1 MKAKS
6 LSALLILALLLALCA
21 GCTIHI
27 NPSAGITTND
37 SFHYSTYDN
46 AADYTAGRFT
56 YQAEDIRAVRVYWV
70 AGSIDLIEKNSAE
83 LSVSDSADNRS
94 QEAQLHS
101 LLRDGILTIHYCA
114 SDYRGE
120 MQSEWKQLTIEIPSG
135 IELTIENVS
144 APIQAAALTTPQLH
158 IATVSG
164 DISIDSLVGEN
175 AEFDTVS
182 GNIEVDTANVKTVSL
197 NSVSGNFDWER
208 LTVDQ
213 LTADTVS
220 GDLDFEFISCR
231 EAALNTIS
239 GETDLTLPAQG
250 GTVRFDTASGAF
262 ITQRA
267 YQKQD
272 HFYGF
277 GRRNAK
283 SASPPPAATWKSN
296 NHCRN

>member
-27 NPSAGITTND
+27 NPSTGITTND

-83 LSVSDSADNRS
+83 LFVSDSADNRS

-120 MQSEWKQLTIEIPSG
+120 MQSEWKQLTIEIPCG

-277 GRRNAK
+277 G
-283 SASPPPAATWKSN
+283 PADCKISVSSTSGDLEIE
-296 NHCRN
+296 

>member
-83 LSVSDSADNRS
+83 LSVSDSADDRS

-120 MQSEWKQLTIEIPSG
+120 MQSEWKQLTLEIPSG
-135 IELTIENVS
+135 IELTIEN
-144 APIQAAALTTPQLH
+144 
-158 IATVSG
+158 
-164 DISIDSLVGEN
+164 
-175 AEFDTVS
+175 VS

-277 GRRNAK
+277 G
-283 SASPPPAATWKSN
+283 PADCKISVSSTSGDLEIE
-296 NHCRN
+296 

>member
-144 APIQAAALTTPQLH
+144 APIRAAALSTPQLH

-164 DISIDSLVGEN
+164 DITI
-175 AEFDTVS
+175 
-182 GNIEVDTANVKTVSL
+182 DTANVKTVSL

-213 LTADTVS
+213 FTADTVS

-277 GRRNAK
+277 G
-283 SASPPPAATWKSN
+283 PADCKISVSSTSGDLEIE
-296 NHCRN
+296 

>member
-83 LSVSDSADNRS
+83 LSVSDSG
-94 QEAQLHS
+94 
-101 LLRDGILTIHYCA
+101 DGILTIHYCA

-120 MQSEWKQLTIEIPSG
+120 MQSEWKQLTLEIPCG

-182 GNIEVDTANVKTVSL
+182 GNIEVDTAYVKTVSL
-197 NSVSGNFDWER
+197 NSVSGNFDWEQ

-277 GRRNAK
+277 G
-283 SASPPPAATWKSN
+283 PADCKISVSSTSGDLEIE
-296 NHCRN
+296 

>member
-1 MKAKS
+1 MRPAS
-6 LSALLILALLLALCA
+6 ASSGAALGSGVAVGAADGCGVADGAGAGQGVGSGVGRLSGRCGLLALCA

-144 APIQAAALTTPQLH
+144 APIRAAALSTPQLH

-164 DISIDSLVGEN
+164 DISIDSLVGE
-175 AEFDTVS
+175 
-182 GNIEVDTANVKTVSL
+182 
-197 NSVSGNFDWER
+197 
-208 LTVDQ
+208 
-213 LTADTVS
+213 
-220 GDLDFEFISCR
+220 
-231 EAALNTIS
+231 
-239 GETDLTLPAQG
+239 
-250 GTVRFDTASGAF
+250 
-262 ITQRA
+262 
-267 YQKQD
+267 
-272 HFYGF
+272 
-277 GRRNAK
+277 
-283 SASPPPAATWKSN
+283 
-296 NHCRN
+296 

>member
-120 MQSEWKQLTIEIPSG
+120 MQSEWKQLTLEIPCG

-144 APIQAAALTTPQLH
+144 APIQRPHLPH
-158 IATVSG
+158 RS
-164 DISIDSLVGEN
+164 
-175 AEFDTVS
+175 F
-182 GNIEVDTANVKTVSL
+182 
-197 NSVSGNFDWER
+197 
-208 LTVDQ
+208 
-213 LTADTVS
+213 
-220 GDLDFEFISCR
+220 
-231 EAALNTIS
+231 
-239 GETDLTLPAQG
+239 TLPRSAG
-250 GTVRFDTASGAF
+250 ISPSIAWW
-262 ITQRA
+262 
-267 YQKQD
+267 
-272 HFYGF
+272 
-277 GRRNAK
+277 GRTPSLIP
-283 SASPPPAATWKSN
+283 SAAIS
-296 NHCRN
+296 R

>member
-6 LSALLILALLLALCA
+6 LSALLILVLLLALCA

-120 MQSEWKQLTIEIPSG
+120 MQSEWKQLTIEIPCG

-182 GNIEVDTANVKTVSL
+182 GNIEVDTAHVKTVSL
-197 NSVSGNFDWER
+197 NSVSGNFDWEQ

-277 GRRNAK
+277 G
-283 SASPPPAATWKSN
+283 PADCKISVSSTSGDLEIE
-296 NHCRN
+296 

>member
-1 MKAKS
+1 MKVKS
-6 LSALLILALLLALCA
+6 LSALLILALLLVLCA
-21 GCTIHI
+21 GCAIHI
-27 NPSAGITTND
+27 NPSAGITAND
-37 SFHYSTYDN
+37 SFHYSTYDD
-46 AADYTAGRFT
+46 AADYTAGRFN

-70 AGSIDLIEKNSAE
+70 AGSVDLIEKDSTE
-83 LSVSDSADNRS
+83 LSVSDTADNRS

-120 MQSEWKQLTIEIPSG
+120 MQSEWKQLTLEIPSG

-144 APIQAAALTTPQLH
+144 APIRAAALSTPQLH

-164 DISIDSLVGEN
+164 DITIDSLVG
-175 AEFDTVS
+175 
-182 GNIEVDTANVKTVSL
+182 EVDTANVKTVSL
-197 NSVSGNFDWER
+197 NSVSGNFDWEQ

-220 GDLDFEFISCR
+220 GDLDFEFIACR

-239 GETDLTLPAQG
+239 GETDLTLPVQG
-250 GTVRFDTASGAF
+250 GTVRFDTASGDL

-277 GRRNAK
+277 G
-283 SASPPPAATWKSN
+283 PADCKISVSSTSGDLEIE
-296 NHCRN
+296 

>member
-1 MKAKS
+1 MLRWHFSISIIISGGAFYEGPNPFLRFLFWHCCWRS
-6 LSALLILALLLALCA
+6 CV

-144 APIQAAALTTPQLH
+144 APIRAAALSTPQLL

-164 DISIDSLVGEN
+164 DISIGSLVGEN
-175 AEFDTVS
+175 AEFDTS
-182 GNIEVDTANVKTVSL
+182 A
-197 NSVSGNFDWER
+197 
-208 LTVDQ
+208 
-213 LTADTVS
+213 A
-220 GDLDFEFISCR
+220 ISR
-231 EAALNTIS
+231 
-239 GETDLTLPAQG
+239 
-250 GTVRFDTASGAF
+250 
-262 ITQRA
+262 
-267 YQKQD
+267 
-272 HFYGF
+272 
-277 GRRNAK
+277 
-283 SASPPPAATWKSN
+283 
-296 NHCRN
+296 